1 MHALRIVLRVTV
13 VWWGLVAWLLLL
25 AAAMHGLRR
34 LPRSLPI
41 SSWSDPSASP
51 LPPWAATQASVG
63 PSAILCG
70 GVLGEDG
77 TDHRGR

>member
-1 MHALRIVLRVTV
+1 MHALRIVLRATV

-25 AAAMHGLRR
+25 AAAMPGLRR

-51 LPPWAATQASVG
+51 LPPWAATQAPVG
-63 PSAILCG
+63 PSAILG